1 MARSY
6 SQSASALALAIAFI
20 SLDPQPGN
28 AQTADPPPA
37 PAEAA
42 GGAITLPTVEVTA
55 TQEGAGAAGGGEGV
69 NAPNQ
74 GYSAPPIQQSTTK
87 IDVPT
92 FDLPV
97 AVATVPEQVI
107 QDQNAFNI
115 EDALQN
121 VSGVRS
127 YNNTQADQTN
137 NIRGFDTFN
146 TFRDGLLIKGTVV
159 SVAIDTANLQ
169 RIDVLK
175 GPASFLFGRADPGGI
190 INLVTKKPL
199 DAPYYSV
206 EQQAGSFNLLRTVWD
221 LTGPVQVLDDGAVSY
236 RFSGSYTK
244 GGQFI
249 DFINN
254 RNVFLAPAVTW
265 KIDPA
270 TTLTIDAEYQNRD
283 RHRFAGIPAIGMY
296 PASLPVYRSFEEPN
310 APPFATRDS
319 LIAEEFNHHFDNN
332 WAVTSRF
339 LAVRGSLEVTD
350 LNATD
355 FPNPPILVRPILF
368 QKETSTNY
376 STNLD
381 LTGKFDV
388 LGAKNDVLIGADYYY
403 GFQSLVVSQSGSF
416 PINIFNPVYGTVPTS
431 AFQAERF
438 RAFAGQ
444 ADFAFFSLHAEKD
457 LGMYVQDVITPFE
470 GLHVLLGTRYDLADV
485 RDGFTATDFSTFP
498 PIQPSFGQASANFG
512 RNPVQHSQIPSPR
525 FGLTY
530 QPVPWIGF
538 YGSHSRSF
546 GEPNGISGTNT
557 PFPPQKAEGWEG
569 GVKTELLD
577 RRLAATLAFFDITK
591 SNVLTTT
598 PTAANPFA
606 MSPIGL
612 ARSQGAELDVLGK
625 LTDELSVIASYAH
638 IDARIIKDNSGLL
651 GHSLHVYAPDSGSLF
666 LTYDF
671 APGSELQGWRAGG
684 GVFAASNRWG
694 DDQNTFILPAY
705 ARLDAFAR
713 YQTVIGPTR
722 VSAQINVYNITNTK
736 YYSGVSFFGTP
747 RTEIFPGAPRSIIAS
762 LRVEY

>member
-1 MARSY
+1 MSRSY
-6 SQSASALALAIAFI
+6 SQSASALALAVAFI
-20 SLDPQPGN
+20 SLYPQLGN
-28 AQTADPPPA
+28 AQTAPVQ
-37 PAEAA
+37 E
-42 GGAITLPTVEVTA
+42 LPTVEVT
-55 TQEGAGAAGGGEGV
+55 TTPEGEAGGGEGV

-74 GYSAPPIQQSTTK
+74 GYSAPPVKQSTTK

-107 QDQNAFNI
+107 QDQNAI
-115 EDALQN
+115 SVQDALQN
-121 VSGVRS
+121 VSGV
-127 YNNTQADQTN
+127 QTYTGLQSDLIT
-137 NIRGFDTFN
+137 NIRGFDTLKAY
-146 TFRDGLLIKGTVV
+146 RDGLLIEGNNGLVT
-159 SVAIDTANLQ
+159 SFDTANLQ

-190 INLVTKKPL
+190 INYVTKKPL

-206 EQQAGSFNLLRTVWD
+206 EQQGGSFNLLRTVWD
-221 LTGPVQVLDDGAVSY
+221 LTGPVQVLDNGAVSY

-249 DFINN
+249 DFIDNDQT
-254 RNVFLAPAVTW
+254 FLAPAITW
-265 KIDPA
+265 HIDPA
-270 TTLTIDAEYQNRD
+270 TTLTIDAEYQRRD
-283 RHRFAGIPAIGMY
+283 RQRFAGIPAIGMY

-310 APPFATRDS
+310 EPLARYRTS

-332 WAVTSRF
+332 WAITSRF
-339 LAVRGSLEVTD
+339 LAVRGTFQQID
-350 LNATD
+350 LNATS
-355 FPNPPILVRPILF
+355 FPNPPFLVRPILF
-368 QKETSTNY
+368 QLGTGTNY

-388 LGAKNDVLIGADYYY
+388 LGAKNDVLIGADYFYQY
-403 GFQSLVVSQSGSF
+403 SNFVLSQNGSF

-431 AFQAERF
+431 AFQSAGF
-438 RAFAGQ
+438 LTFAGKT
-444 ADFAFFSLHAEKD
+444 DGFTFFTPHAEKD
-457 LGMYVQDVITPFE
+457 LGMYVQDLITPFE

-485 RDGFTATDFSTFP
+485 RDGFTGTNFSTFP
-498 PIQPSFGQASANFG
+498 PIQPSFGQAYANFG
-512 RNPVQHSQIPSPR
+512 RNPVQHSQVPSPH
-525 FGLTY
+525 FGLVY

-538 YGSHSRSF
+538 YGSYTRSF
-546 GEPNGISGTNT
+546 GLPNGISTTNT
-557 PFPPQKAEGWEG
+557 PFPPQIAVGWEG

-577 RRLAATLAFFDITK
+577 SRLTATLAFFDITK
-591 SNVLTTT
+591 SNVLSSAPT
-598 PTAANPFA
+598 PTNPFA
-606 MSPIGL
+606 VRTID

-625 LTDELSVIASYAH
+625 LTDELSVIGSYSH
-638 IDARIIKDNSGLL
+638 IDARIINDNGGLL
-651 GHSLHVYAPDSGSLF
+651 GHSLHVYAPDSGSLY

-671 APGSELQGWRAGG
+671 APGSELRGWRAGG

-713 YQTVIGPTR
+713 YQTVVGPTR

-736 YYSGVSFFGTP
+736 YYTGVSFFGNP
-747 RTEIFPGAPRSIIAS
+747 RVEIFPGAPRSIIAS